1 MNRIT
6 EVATVKL
13 SEQEH
18 LVHELSEKVNEA
30 MCHLDNK
37 VNYAADYLSEQI
49 HDSK

>member
-13 SEQEH
+13 AEQEQ
-18 LVHELSEKVNEA
+18 LVHELSGKVNEA
-30 MCHLDNK
+30 MCHLDSK
-37 VNYAADYLSEQI
+37 INYVADNLSEQI